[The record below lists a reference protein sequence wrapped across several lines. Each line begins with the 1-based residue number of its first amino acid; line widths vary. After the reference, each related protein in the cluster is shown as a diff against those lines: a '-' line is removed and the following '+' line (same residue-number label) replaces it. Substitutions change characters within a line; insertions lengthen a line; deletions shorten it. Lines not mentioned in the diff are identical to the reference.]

1 MTNVITTI
9 SQVVRSNA
17 RDLVIPAAWGS
28 RGNGR
33 EAFFGEA

>member
-1 MTNVITTI
+1 MTGLITAI
-9 SQVVRSNA
+9 SQVVRRNA
-17 RDLVIPAAWGS
+17 SDLVIPAAWGL